1 MSIVKQEIKNTKFM
15 VNKLATSV
23 NKVFTD
29 GANNL
34 SESDFKDVK
43 NDDCETR
50 SRGIC
55 THDTIATEALNL
67 IPTLADVNWEV
78 FVKNLSKSNLD
89 ELKYSLSENTIEK

>member
-1 MSIVKQEIKNTKFM
+1 MSILKQEVKNTRFM
-15 VNKLATSV
+15 VDKLAESINTLMIERS
-23 NKVFTD
+23 
-29 GANNL
+29 NNIT
-34 SESDFKDVK
+34 EENFKDVE

-78 FVKNLSKSNLD
+78 FAEN
-89 ELKYSLSENTIEK
+89 LSENDMKSLKYALSNTVKN